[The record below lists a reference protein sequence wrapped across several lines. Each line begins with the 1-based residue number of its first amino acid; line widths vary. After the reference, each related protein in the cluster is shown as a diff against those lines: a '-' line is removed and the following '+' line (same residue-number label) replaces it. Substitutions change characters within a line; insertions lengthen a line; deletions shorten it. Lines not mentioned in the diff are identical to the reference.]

1 VIAVNASGE
10 IVASYGT
17 INKSGFSPTTA
28 GQMNAPYSAYVI
40 GDYTGI
46 TPPF

>member
-1 VIAVNASGE
+1 V

-17 INKSGFSPTTA
+17 INSPGFGPSTA
-28 GQMNAPYSAYVI
+28 SEMNAPYSAYVI

-46 TPPF
+46 TPP